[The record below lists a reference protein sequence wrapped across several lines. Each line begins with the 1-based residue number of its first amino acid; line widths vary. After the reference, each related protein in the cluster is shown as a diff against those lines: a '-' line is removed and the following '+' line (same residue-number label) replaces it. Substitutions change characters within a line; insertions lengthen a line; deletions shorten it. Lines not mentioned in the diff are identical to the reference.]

1 MWKQDLKVTY
11 YIKLN
16 LSRQQRSFLAQLR
29 SGSLPIH
36 IETGRYIGLTVD
48 KRICKFCTSGSVE
61 TEYHFLFE
69 CSCYEET
76 RNYFFRVNGI
86 ELLDLGHDDLAIKL
100 FTDAP
105 RALARFTS
113 NLYNLRREKEYPTL

>member
-1 MWKQDLKVTY
+1 MYSNINKITVDLEECQTKLMSNFEVYWKKQLIRKPKLRLYKLWKQDQKIPYYLK
-11 YIKLN
+11 LH

-48 KRICKFCTSGSVE
+48 QRVCKYCTSGSVE

-69 CSCYEET
+69 CSCYEEI
-76 RNYFFRVNGI
+76 RNYFSV
-86 ELLDLGHDDLAIKL
+86 
-100 FTDAP
+100 
-105 RALARFTS
+105 
-113 NLYNLRREKEYPTL
+113 